1 MVVPLGFLT
10 AAQLAAVRAAA
21 GDGPVVVT
29 PWRGL
34 VIPYAAAR
42 LPDLAAA
49 GLVTD
54 DASPWTL
61 ITACVGAPYCSKG
74 RMETLVAA
82 RELASGTASPLR
94 RTHLSGCERR
104 CGAPSSDHVELVA
117 HA

>member
-1 MVVPLGFLT
+1 M
-10 AAQLAAVRAAA
+10 
-21 GDGPVVVT
+21 VT

-42 LPDLAAA
+42 VPDLDRG

-54 DASPWTL
+54 DASPWTM
-61 ITACVGAPYCSKG
+61 ITACVGAPYCGKA
-74 RMETLVAA
+74 RMETLAAA
-82 RELASGTASPLR
+82 RELAQRPASTPLR

-104 CGAPSSDHVELVA
+104 CGAPNHDHVELVA

>member
-1 MVVPLGFLT
+1 M
-10 AAQLAAVRAAA
+10 RAAS

-34 VIPYAAAR
+34 VLPYAAAR
-42 LPDLAAA
+42 LPDLTAA
-49 GLVTD
+49 GLVAD

-61 ITACVGAPYCSKG
+61 ITACVGAPYCGKA
-74 RMETLVAA
+74 RMETLAAA
-82 RELASGTASPLR
+82 RELARRPGSIPLR

-104 CGAPSSDHVELVA
+104 CGAPNSDHVELVA